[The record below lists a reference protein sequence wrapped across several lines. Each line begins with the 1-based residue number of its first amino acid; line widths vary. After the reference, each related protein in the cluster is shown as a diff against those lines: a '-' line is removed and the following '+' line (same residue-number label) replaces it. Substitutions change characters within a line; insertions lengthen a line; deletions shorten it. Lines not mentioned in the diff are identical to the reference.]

1 MFRLIRFVLLTLL
14 AATVLIGTVLTGF
27 MVWAPAP
34 TTQAIMV
41 ALRTQA
47 GLHTRSLRLPDGT
60 RMAYLDGGQGEPLV
74 LLHGIGGNKDTLL
87 AVARHLT
94 AHQRLIIPDLI
105 GFGDSSRPEG
115 VSYGPQAQARRLQA
129 FVQQLGLGPVHL
141 GGISMGGQIAL
152 TYTALNPSQVRSLW
166 LIDTAGIWSAPPS
179 EVQLAIRR
187 GEPNP
192 LLLRDENDFPRFLS
206 VVMAHPP
213 QLPSPV
219 ARVFARQRLADRER
233 EQAIMNEMVREPT
246 EKRIRGLTTP
256 TLIMWG
262 QLDRVVSP
270 ATVPVLQKLLPQA
283 KVVVFDGVGHMPVM
297 EAPET
302 AAQAYLAF
310 RRGR

>member
-1 MFRLIRFVLLTLL
+1 
-14 AATVLIGTVLTGF
+14 
-27 MVWAPAP
+27 
-34 TTQAIMV
+34 
-41 ALRTQA
+41 
-47 GLHTRSLRLPDGT
+47 
-60 RMAYLDGGQGEPLV
+60 
-74 LLHGIGGNKDTLL
+74 
-87 AVARHLT
+87 
-94 AHQRLIIPDLI
+94 
-105 GFGDSSRPEG
+105 
-115 VSYGPQAQARRLQA
+115 
-129 FVQQLGLGPVHL
+129 
-141 GGISMGGQIAL
+141 
-152 TYTALNPSQVRSLW
+152 
-166 LIDTAGIWSAPPS
+166 
-179 EVQLAIRR
+179 
-187 GEPNP
+187 
-192 LLLRDENDFPRFLS
+192 
-206 VVMAHPP
+206 MAHPP

>member
-1 MFRLIRFVLLTLL
+1 MFRRIRFVLLTLL
-14 AATVLIGTVLTGF
+14 AAAVLISTVLVGF

-41 ALRTQA
+41 ALRAQA
-47 GLHTRSLRLPDGT
+47 GMHTRSLILPDGT

-94 AHQRLIIPDLI
+94 DHQRLIIPDLI
-105 GFGDSSRPEG
+105 GFGDSSRPAG

-206 VVMAHPP
+206 VVMARPP
-213 QLPSPV
+213 QLPPPI

-233 EQAIMNEMVREPT
+233 EQAIMNDMVREPT
-246 EKRIRGLTTP
+246 EKRIRGLKTP

-262 QLDRVVSP
+262 QLDRVISP
-270 ATVPVLQKLLPQA
+270 ATVPVLQKLLPQS
-283 KVVVFDGVGHMPVM
+283 KVVIFDGVGHMPVM
-297 EAPET
+297 EVPET